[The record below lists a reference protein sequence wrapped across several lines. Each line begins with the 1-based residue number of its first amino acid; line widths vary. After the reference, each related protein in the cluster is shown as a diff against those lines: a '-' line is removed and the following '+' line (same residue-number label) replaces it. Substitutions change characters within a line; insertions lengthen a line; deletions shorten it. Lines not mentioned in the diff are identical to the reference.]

1 MKGRKVVKFDPAEY
15 AAGAARLI
23 GQLVVDA
30 VSKRGRCALA
40 LAGGSTPM
48 PVYRAMAKTEFA
60 PAIPWDKV
68 DVYFGDERCVPPD
81 HKDSN
86 YGAARLVLMAHAPIP
101 SANVHP
107 MDGGRPD
114 REAAARD
121 YEGLL
126 PERLDVLLL
135 GVGPDGH
142 TASLFPDSPALF
154 ETTRRVVSV
163 IGPRLPAERL
173 TITPP
178 VIAAAMN
185 VVVMVTGADKAAVVA
200 RVLEGSASPTELPA
214 WLARG
219 GTWVL
224 DTPAAGELRDKG
236 KGKGGKGNGDR
247 TKAGPAVR

>member
-1 MKGRKVVKFDPAEY
+1 MKGRKVVVFDPAEY

-23 GQLVVDA
+23 GQLVVEA
-30 VSKRGRCALA
+30 VAKRSRCALA

-48 PVYRAMAKTEFA
+48 PVYRAMATPAFT

-135 GVGPDGH
+135 GMGPDGH
-142 TASLFPDSPALF
+142 TASLFPDSPALL
-154 ETTRRVVSV
+154 ETQRRVVPV
-163 IGPRLPAERL
+163 MGPKPPPERL

-185 VVVMVTGADKAAVVA
+185 AVVMVTGADKAPVVA
-200 RVLEGSASPTELPA
+200 RVLEGSAAPTELPA

-224 DTPAAGELRDKG
+224 DTGAASELRNRG
-236 KGKGGKGNGDR
+236 KGERGKGIGSS
-247 TKAGPAVR
+247 TKAGPGVR